1 MSNLTIKEIR
11 RYLSNPP
18 EYLEE
23 GIKLIRVTLDKLE
36 QAKSSSSEKSQA
48 DVLRLLNEIERE
60 YSQLDKQYAELR
72 EINHS
77 LQEKLSI
84 KAYELANFGD
94 SSNPTALTVGISDLG
109 KRNEEAI
116 FDALSAFD
124 KLCPYCGK
132 DHYRV
137 GIRDKIEIDHFVPI
151 SRGGQDVPWNLL
163 PVCKECNR
171 KKKDHQAINFLS
183 PLVYRRC
190 QDYLLSVRKKYFDEG
205 IQQYESL
212 SHLKIL
218 IDNNMEF
225 LQRNASEPFVRDL
238 VQLISPEKIEGIHR
252 ASVLQNETDTKNK
265 SPVIGMID
273 YLADQIS
280 NKKGEFAKGVVM
292 SPWGELCDRL
302 QDDAPS
308 NIGKITPSLLMQ
320 VLKKLNWRD
329 VGMINSRDFNSK
341 KRAFRSPELVGL
353 RKSDLRRIGEDSQP
367 EVSD

>member
-1 MSNLTIKEIR
+1 MSNSTIKEIR

-36 QAKSSSSEKSQA
+36 QAKAGSSEKSQA

-72 EINHS
+72 DINHS
-77 LQEKLSI
+77 LQEKLSS
-84 KAYELANFGD
+84 KAYEFANLGE
-94 SSNPTALTVGISDLG
+94 STNPTALTVGISDLV

-190 QDYLLSVRKKYFDEG
+190 QDYLLSVRKRYFDEG
-205 IQQYESL
+205 IHQYESL

-218 IDNNMEF
+218 VNNNLEF

-238 VQLISPEKIEGIHR
+238 VQLISPEKIEDIHR
-252 ASVLQNETDTKNK
+252 ISGLEKERDPKYK
-265 SPVIGMID
+265 SSSHGMLD

-280 NKKGEFAKGVVM
+280 NRKGEFAKGVIG
-292 SPWGELCDRL
+292 SPFHLLCDRL
-302 QDDAPS
+302 AELAPS
-308 NIGKITPSLLMQ
+308 NVKVSQVVLLKI
-320 VLKKLNWRD
+320 LKKLGWVDCGRLASAD
-329 VGMINSRDFNSK
+329 YKSK
-341 KRAFRSPELVGL
+341 KHIYAAPELVDTL
-353 RKSDLRRIGEDSQP
+353 SKSELRRMLENR
-367 EVSD
+367 